1 MNNQHLIYAITY
13 IDKTTW
19 PDGPWKLE
27 PDKILWVDSETG
39 YECLIRRI
47 KEMSHLCGYVGI
59 TKEHPLHKAS
69 TIEFRSNQILQDYFS
84 THGGIT
90 MSCGGKLFEEEPGPP
105 NRIGR
110 AIVKDL
116 PNPDEI
122 WWIGIDFLHESDLVP
137 IVSSD
142 PNENNGNRIYRD
154 VGYVSKELGKLASVL
169 KKFQKEWEEGSLE
182 YKRNN
187 NSSFEWNI

>member
-1 MNNQHLIYAITY
+1 MNNQNLIYALTY

-27 PDKILWVDSETG
+27 PDKMLWIDSETG

-47 KEMSHLCGYVGI
+47 KDMSHLCGYIGI
-59 TKEHPLHKAS
+59 TKEHPLYRAS
-69 TIEFRSNQILQDYFS
+69 AIDFRSNQTLQNYFS

-90 MSCGGKLFEEEPGPP
+90 MSCGGKWFEEEPGAS

-110 AIVKDL
+110 AFVKDL

-122 WWIGIDFLHESDLVP
+122 WWIGIDFIHETDLVP

-154 VGYVSKELGKLASVL
+154 VGYVSKELTKLASLL
-169 KKFQKEWEEGSLE
+169 KKFQKELEEGSLE
-182 YKRNN
+182 YKRSN
-187 NSSFEWNI
+187 NSSFEWNN